1 MGKFKYKI
9 FNFTKKAHPEMRCA
23 ILYSIAAAKNENES
37 NYDDP
42 AKIIVIEKITQAVVH
57 ILLRKIY

>member
-1 MGKFKYKI
+1 
-9 FNFTKKAHPEMRCA
+9 MRRA
-23 ILYSIAAAKNENES
+23 GLFSIAAAKNENES

-42 AKIIVIEKITQAVVH
+42 AKIIVIEKITQAVIH

>member
-1 MGKFKYKI
+1 
-9 FNFTKKAHPEMRCA
+9 MRCA